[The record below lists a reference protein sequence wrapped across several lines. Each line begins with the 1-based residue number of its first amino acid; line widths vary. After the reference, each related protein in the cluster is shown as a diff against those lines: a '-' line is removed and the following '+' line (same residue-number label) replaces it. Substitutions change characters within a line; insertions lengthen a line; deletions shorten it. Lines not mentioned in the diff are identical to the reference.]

1 MEISLECLFLYAQD
15 EDQMRLT
22 IIPNSRSF
30 DCRGLAASDIV
41 AIHVNAEYK
50 QTVLV
55 NLGVLGI
62 VGSAGGRFD

>member
-22 IIPNSRSF
+22 IIPNSRPF
-30 DCRGLAASDIV
+30 DCRGIAASNIV
-41 AIHVNAEYK
+41 AIQVNAEYK